1 MERKIETQVKGFHAI
16 DGGGVHLVRVLG
28 NTTVKAFNPFLM
40 LDSFDSTNPEDYV
53 AGFPMHPHR
62 GIETITFVAHGNM
75 RHKDSM
81 GFEDI
86 VQDGEVQYM
95 SAGSGILHEETIP
108 ASPRMC
114 GLQLWLNL
122 SAKDKMTKPSYKAIK
137 KNEIPEVPLIHGK
150 VRVLMGN
157 YEGTQGYQSHHLPL
171 DYYDIHLDPGAS
183 LTWKVD
189 RERAAMGFTLQG
201 EVIVAGNV
209 IPEKTAVRFTEG
221 DTVTITAGKDP
232 VEFMFMSSLE
242 LDDPIHWGG
251 PIVMDTREGLL
262 TAFQELETGTFL
274 KDKMDVEK

>member
-1 MERKIETQVKGFHAI
+1 M
-16 DGGGVHLVRVLG
+16 RVLG

-122 SAKDKMTKPSYKAIK
+122 PAKDKMTKPSYKAIK
-137 KNEIPEVPLIHGK
+137 RMKSRKSLLFMAKSASSWETTREPRAINHIICLLTTTISIW
-150 VRVLMGN
+150 
-157 YEGTQGYQSHHLPL
+157 TQGHL
-171 DYYDIHLDPGAS
+171 
-183 LTWKVD
+183 
-189 RERAAMGFTLQG
+189 
-201 EVIVAGNV
+201 
-209 IPEKTAVRFTEG
+209 
-221 DTVTITAGKDP
+221 
-232 VEFMFMSSLE
+232 
-242 LDDPIHWGG
+242 
-251 PIVMDTREGLL
+251 
-262 TAFQELETGTFL
+262 
-274 KDKMDVEK
+274 

>member
-95 SAGSGILHEETIP
+95 SAGSGIPSRRNH
-108 ASPRMC
+108 PRVTADVRP
-114 GLQLWLNL
+114 
-122 SAKDKMTKPSYKAIK
+122 SALAEPS
-137 KNEIPEVPLIHGK
+137 G
-150 VRVLMGN
+150 
-157 YEGTQGYQSHHLPL
+157 QG
-171 DYYDIHLDPGAS
+171 
-183 LTWKVD
+183 
-189 RERAAMGFTLQG
+189 
-201 EVIVAGNV
+201 
-209 IPEKTAVRFTEG
+209 
-221 DTVTITAGKDP
+221 
-232 VEFMFMSSLE
+232 
-242 LDDPIHWGG
+242 
-251 PIVMDTREGLL
+251 
-262 TAFQELETGTFL
+262 
-274 KDKMDVEK
+274 

>member
-95 SAGSGILHEETIP
+95 SAVGHPSRRNHPRVTADVRPSALAEPSG
-108 ASPRMC
+108 
-114 GLQLWLNL
+114 
-122 SAKDKMTKPSYKAIK
+122 
-137 KNEIPEVPLIHGK
+137 
-150 VRVLMGN
+150 
-157 YEGTQGYQSHHLPL
+157 QG
-171 DYYDIHLDPGAS
+171 
-183 LTWKVD
+183 
-189 RERAAMGFTLQG
+189 
-201 EVIVAGNV
+201 
-209 IPEKTAVRFTEG
+209 
-221 DTVTITAGKDP
+221 
-232 VEFMFMSSLE
+232 
-242 LDDPIHWGG
+242 
-251 PIVMDTREGLL
+251 
-262 TAFQELETGTFL
+262 
-274 KDKMDVEK
+274 

>member
-122 SAKDKMTKPSYKAIK
+122 PAKDKMTKPSYKAIK
-137 KNEIPEVPLIHGK
+137 KNEIPEFMAKSASSWETTREPRAINHIICLLTTTISIW
-150 VRVLMGN
+150 
-157 YEGTQGYQSHHLPL
+157 TQGHL
-171 DYYDIHLDPGAS
+171 
-183 LTWKVD
+183 
-189 RERAAMGFTLQG
+189 
-201 EVIVAGNV
+201 
-209 IPEKTAVRFTEG
+209 
-221 DTVTITAGKDP
+221 
-232 VEFMFMSSLE
+232 
-242 LDDPIHWGG
+242 
-251 PIVMDTREGLL
+251 
-262 TAFQELETGTFL
+262 
-274 KDKMDVEK
+274 